1 MVKNV
6 KGGSGHK
13 GQARKYTTTNNN
25 SNSNNTR
32 LALEEGELYAQVT
45 KNMGNGMCHVICQ
58 DEKIRLCFIRG
69 KFRGRGKRD
78 NTISMG
84 KWVLIGTREY
94 ESERK
99 DKLENCDLLEVYQDQ
114 DKSKLISRV
123 PTMNWTKFLVNDNAN
138 ANSSGGEGVGGVGGV
153 GVTFIDERQEE
164 YLKLM
169 KSIEEGPAQRAA
181 VVLMKEQEQEQEQVE
196 IDFNDI

>member
-13 GQARKYTTTNNN
+13 GQARKYTTTNNV
-25 SNSNNTR
+25 NSNNTR

-58 DEKIRLCFIRG
+58 DAITRLCFIRG

-78 NTISMG
+78 NTITNG
-84 KWVLIGTREY
+84 KWVLVGLRDY
-94 ESERK
+94 ESEKK
-99 DKLENCDLLEVYQDQ
+99 DKLENCDLLEVYQDP
-114 DKSKLISRV
+114 DKARLISRV
-123 PTMNWTKFLVNDNAN
+123 PTMDWSVFIANDNA
-138 ANSSGGEGVGGVGGV
+138 SSSTNGDNVE
-153 GVTFIDERQEE
+153 FIDERQED

-169 KSIEEGPAQRAA
+169 KSIEDTTNKTISTTEAT
-181 VVLMKEQEQEQEQVE
+181 EEDEQV
-196 IDFNDI
+196 DFNDI